1 MKGGEIMSAHKKIPK
16 KIRLLVYE
24 KCNHRCAYCGCE
36 LEYKDMQV
44 DHVKSVYPNTDLRQN
59 MTDEEMYSEKNFLPA
74 CRQCNFY
81 KSSMRLEEFRHR
93 LTTTMIENLRKN
105 FNYRLAL
112 KYDLIEEHIEPVQ
125 FYFEKIGIRI
135 DQDT

>member
-1 MKGGEIMSAHKKIPK
+1 MSKHKAIPK
-16 KIRLLVYE
+16 KIRLAVYE
-24 KCNHRCAYCGCE
+24 KCNRRCAYCGCA

-44 DHVKSVYPNTDLRQN
+44 DHVKPVYPNTDLRQD
-59 MTDEEMYSEKNFLPA
+59 MTEEEMYSEKNFLPA

-81 KSSMRLEEFRHR
+81 KSSMKLEKFRDR

-112 KYDLIEEHIEPVQ
+112 KYGLIEEHIEPVQ
-125 FYFEKIGIRI
+125 FYFEKIGLDIV
-135 DQDT
+135 